1 MDDHS
6 PTPQAKQRAANR
18 RRHQRTPNNRDTPR
32 DTQPM
37 PQNPTIPYL
46 HTKDAEIASLRAQVA
61 NLQTQVHHL
70 AYERGAL
77 RSNYYNLVG
86 HVGRTV
92 RFLDEHGMSNVV
104 RKFLF
109 EGLTGDNV
117 GSIHWAVVGDDQ
129 RWRLVGGRPG
139 FRGVP

>member
-1 MDDHS
+1 MEDHS

-18 RRHQRTPNNRDTPR
+18 RRHQRTPNNRDTQR
-32 DTQPM
+32 DAQPM
-37 PQNPTIPYL
+37 PQNTTIPYL
-46 HTKDAEIASLRAQVA
+46 HHTKDAEIACLRAQVA

-86 HVGRTV
+86 HVGSTV
-92 RFLDEHGMSNVV
+92 RFLDENGMSDVV

-117 GSIHWAVVGDDQ
+117 GSIHWAVVGDGR
-129 RWRLVGGRPG
+129 RWRFGGGPG
-139 FRGVP
+139 V